1 MDILSSRASNITH
14 LAMDGLLERQRA
26 IGANI
31 ANVETPGYQ
40 RKEVAFESQLS
51 EIIETEDLKDYIKG
65 QNSIKP
71 VKTKSATYDD
81 FMRLQDAQQARR
93 PLTIQEKQ
101 FLITNSYGKY
111 DPQVMDDVFSEGTL
125 DGNNVELE
133 KEMMDLSKNG
143 MKYVTLSGLEK
154 KYFSGISEVIRGGG
168 Q

>member
-1 MDILSSRASNITH
+1 MDILSSRASDISH
-14 LAMDGLLERQRA
+14 LAMNGLLERQRA

-51 EIIETEDLKDYIKG
+51 EIIEKEDLKDYIKV

-71 VKTKSATYDD
+71 APKTYND
-81 FMRLQDAQQARR
+81 FLQLQEGQMYRR
-93 PLTIQEKQ
+93 QLSPQEKQ
-101 FLITNSYGKY
+101 YLISNSYGQY
-111 DPQVMDDVFSEGTL
+111 DPQVMDDIYSEGTL

-133 KEMMDLSKNG
+133 KEMMDLTKNG
-143 MKYVTLSGLEK
+143 TKYLMLSNLER
-154 KYFSGISEVIRGGG
+154 KYFSNISEVIRGGG